1 MENTKKQVLANLLSD
16 LESKT
21 FEIEAWKQ
29 KATLLIKR
37 IFGDN
42 DPKLALIEEL
52 HYDFSSWSLRDSSG
66 GKSNDKVKE
75 AARGI
80 IDAAIAE
87 ISLES
92 GDNVVVEVLRYEL
105 SGKDFETLSSIM
117 ASDKN
122 REALLQGF
130 IASVSNEVKD
140 LIIKKLIEKSM

>member
-66 GKSNDKVKE
+66 GKSNDKV
-75 AARGI
+75 RSCSRI
-80 IDAAIAE
+80 IDLA
-87 ISLES
+87 SLKFRRECIML
-92 GDNVVVEVLRYEL
+92 VLRCLEMNFQ
-105 SGKDFETLSSIM
+105 GKIL
-117 ASDKN
+117 K
-122 REALLQGF
+122 R
-130 IASVSNEVKD
+130 
-140 LIIKKLIEKSM
+140 